1 MPRYFFH
8 LTNGDKIVDDV
19 GEEFDLVEE
28 ARGHALTVARE
39 LSRGGLPATFVGRHI
54 AVMDEQGVVVFTL
67 LLRVLAVL
75 VVLLGAG
82 LLVEVSC

>member
-8 LTNGDKIVDDV
+8 VTNGDMIPDEF

-39 LSRGGLPATFVGRHI
+39 LTRGGLPDRFAGHHI
-54 AVMDEQGVVVFTL
+54 SVVDERGVVVFTV
-67 LLRVLAVL
+67 LLRVLVVLAVL
-75 VVLLGAG
+75 LLGP
-82 LLVEVSC
+82 LEVFC